1 MKWVASKSFGKVH
14 FIFSYKDKSLFSF
27 NKSLRKL
34 FISKIK
40 LNSCHTDAQPNEK
53 KKKNV
58 KFENVTKKIRKK
70 VIQQK
75 IRFSFIVVRKL

>member
-1 MKWVASKSFGKVH
+1 MGGFQKFRKVH
-14 FIFSYKDKSLFSF
+14 FIFSYTDESLFSF

-34 FISKIK
+34 FFSKIK
-40 LNSCHTDAQPNEK
+40 LNSCYTNAQPNEK